1 MRHRLGDIEDVRDRA
16 RESYKTASRRV
27 GWASDGLRGEDHRVV
42 STATALLMGVGVG
55 VGIGMLLAPAS
66 GQKTRADISGKVKDF
81 RDKIRD
87 RSSGEPQGASGTYGQ

>member
-1 MRHRLGDIEDVRDRA
+1 
-16 RESYKTASRRV
+16 
-27 GWASDGLRGEDHRVV
+27 V